1 LEWERALQNGLRIG
15 YCGGQTKI
23 GDVDKAG
30 ALSFALGSSNWPEAD
45 NKSGKKRGN
54 GELIPSS
61 TYRMQ
66 FVVVDFS
73 VCLRL
78 KSRFDFSLL
87 FKIYLNVCPAHT
99 QWENK
104 NPFWLRY
111 FLSIRKK
118 KFVFNR

>member
-1 LEWERALQNGLRIG
+1 
-15 YCGGQTKI
+15 
-23 GDVDKAG
+23 
-30 ALSFALGSSNWPEAD
+30 
-45 NKSGKKRGN
+45 
-54 GELIPSS
+54 
-61 TYRMQ
+61 MQ

-104 NPFWLRY
+104 NTFWLRY
-111 FLSIRKK
+111 FLSIEKK
-118 KFVFNR
+118 NLFLIGRNLINCISFIDEFNKKVQTFQFKIEILFLLSLN

>member
-1 LEWERALQNGLRIG
+1 MG
-15 YCGGQTKI
+15 YELGIVGGKTKI
-23 GDVDKAG
+23 GDFDKVG

-61 TYRMQ
+61 TYKMQ

-111 FLSIRKK
+111 FLSLGKK
-118 KFVFNR
+118 KFFV